1 MISIDYCTFG
11 VEAANDAQ
19 IVSVNTA
26 CAKRSHPKESI
37 KTDTVVSQ
45 STYISI

>member
-1 MISIDYCTFG
+1 MEVYRGDHDLRDYCTFG

-19 IVSVNTA
+19 TQ
-26 CAKRSHPKESI
+26 KSI

-45 STYISI
+45 RT